1 MGSLSMSEP
10 RAGASR
16 DAEGSKHSRT
26 RASAPGGVAGAS
38 APPAN
43 SAQSAPNSSVD
54 PYRAFFENL
63 FDGVFQSTPDG
74 RILTANPA
82 LVQMLGYDSE
92 EELRA
97 VSIPDLYEDPG
108 DRRELLARIAAA
120 GEVRN
125 QELVLRTRDGKRLLA
140 LENSRAV
147 RDPGGNILYHE
158 GSLTDITAWRE
169 AENLFRTLAES
180 SPIAIFIAQG
190 STFIFANRTLVELTG
205 YSEEELLAA
214 GPLDLLRDEDR
225 QAALQN
231 ALDMLSGRTEDP
243 FEHRLVRKDG
253 ESIWT
258 LATVTSI
265 THRGQPAILGNLI
278 DITERKQAQD
288 LFQTLADSSPVA
300 IFIVQDDRFQFVN
313 AQAQRLTGRSE
324 HDLLCLEPLEVVEPE
339 DRELVAAA
347 VAAQVQ
353 GSERLPYEHRV
364 VNAETGEVRWVMDA
378 FTSIVY
384 RGRPAILGN
393 SVDITE
399 RKLAEE
405 QLARQAFYDSLT
417 NLPNRALFMQRLEH
431 ALHASQRRRK
441 PVAVM
446 FLDLDDFKDVNDTFG
461 HPTGDALLALL
472 GERLQ
477 ACVRPT
483 DTVARIGGDE
493 FTILLDA
500 TDWRDDAVA
509 VAERIVAELK
519 RPFEVDGHQA
529 HISASVGLAFSDP
542 DRHSAADLL
551 READVALY
559 HAKSAG
565 KGRYVIFGEHAQAA

>member
-1 MGSLSMSEP
+1 MSEP

-38 APPAN
+38 VPPAN
-43 SAQSAPNSSVD
+43 SAQPVPTSSVD

-74 RILTANPA
+74 RILPANPA

-190 STFIFANRTLVELTG
+190 SNFIFANRTLVELTG

-493 FTILLDA
+493 FTVLLDA

-529 HISASVGLAFSDP
+529 HVSASVGLAFSDP

>member
-1 MGSLSMSEP
+1 MSEP

-38 APPAN
+38 VPPAN
-43 SAQSAPNSSVD
+43 SAQPVPTSSVD

-97 VSIPDLYEDPG
+97 VSIPDLYEDPS

-190 STFIFANRTLVELTG
+190 SNFIFANRTLVELTG

-265 THRGQPAILGNLI
+265 MHRGQPAILGNLI

-324 HDLLCLEPLEVVEPE
+324 HNLLCLEPLEVVEPE

-493 FTILLDA
+493 FTVLLDA

-529 HISASVGLAFSDP
+529 HVSASVGLAFSDP

>member
-1 MGSLSMSEP
+1 MSEP

-38 APPAN
+38 VPPAN
-43 SAQSAPNSSVD
+43 SAQPVPTSSVD

-190 STFIFANRTLVELTG
+190 SNFIFANRTLVELTG

-493 FTILLDA
+493 FTVLLDA

-529 HISASVGLAFSDP
+529 HVSASVGLAFSDP